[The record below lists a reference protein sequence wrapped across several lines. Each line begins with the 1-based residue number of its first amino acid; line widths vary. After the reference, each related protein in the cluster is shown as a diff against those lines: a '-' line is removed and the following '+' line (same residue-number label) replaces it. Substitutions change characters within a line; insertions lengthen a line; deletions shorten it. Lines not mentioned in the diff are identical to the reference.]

1 MSRKAHPSRI
11 LALATETAGVWL
23 RHNLLEPLRAR
34 PGLPRAMHYISTHR
48 CNARCVMCGIWKET
62 GGRDEE
68 LSATDLCTIL
78 DDRLFR
84 SMEYVGISG
93 GEPFLRDDLEEIC
106 AVIIEKCASLR
117 RLSLTT
123 NGLLTNRLRTAL
135 SAISDRVRGA
145 GALLDVS
152 VSVHGMGETL
162 SRIYGVPNAFEK
174 IERTIKALEEFRD
187 NVRLTFSMNCVLLA
201 NNLQSARELKTWA
214 ESRIIPLSFVVGE
227 RRVRFRTDGLEGA
240 FAETND
246 RKPLIETRSL
256 ACYYAMGGLLL
267 GHDGRLYY
275 CSHSKEIGACGER
288 LPHEI
293 YYDAKNLEYRARD
306 LLHEECRHCPPY
318 TRTRWEIQKDLGRT
332 VLDMVRHR
340 RSRS

>member
-1 MSRKAHPSRI
+1 
-11 LALATETAGVWL
+11 
-23 RHNLLEPLRAR
+23 
-34 PGLPRAMHYISTHR
+34 MHYISTHR

-246 RKPLIETRSL
+246 RKPLIDFLCTLGDDPTQSATSAAKYRELAAMFEGKKTRSL